1 MAAVWKAISPILN
14 NIWNGIKAVWD
25 KMKPFVTF
33 IVNTFA
39 GAFKSAFNTIKGVVN
54 SITTVLSGIIT
65 FLGGVFSG
73 DWKKAWEGIKQI
85 LKGIW
90 NGIKSIVKDPIN
102 AILGF
107 INYMIKK
114 IVEGLNFAIEKL
126 NSIKIEPPK
135 WFQKLTGIKKF
146 GLNIKKLPVTNEYV
160 HYLANGAVIPPN
172 NEFMAVLGDQKKGV
186 NIESPLSTIVDAFRQ
201 VQGENTTGISDKDLL
216 NAISN
221 MQVNVIVQQ
230 DSRGVFN
237 MVKQEV
243 VQEQRRTGKPVW
255 T

>member
-1 MAAVWKAISPILN
+1 MIL
-14 NIWNGIKAVWD
+14 D
-25 KMKPFVTF
+25 
-33 IVNTFA
+33 
-39 GAFKSAFNTIKGVVN
+39 
-54 SITTVLSGIIT
+54 
-65 FLGGVFSG
+65 
-73 DWKKAWEGIKQI
+73 
-85 LKGIW
+85 
-90 NGIKSIVKDPIN
+90 
-102 AILGF
+102 F
-107 INYMIKK
+107 INKMIKY
-114 IVEGLNFAIEKL
+114 IVGGLNSAIDML
-126 NSIKIEPPK
+126 NKIKISPPK
-135 WFQKLTGIKKF
+135 WFQKMTGIKQF
-146 GLNIKKLPVTNEYV
+146 GLSIKKIAEPDRYV
-160 HYLANGAVIPPN
+160 QHLAQGAVIPPN

-201 VQGENTTGISDKDLL
+201 VQGENATAISDKDLL